1 MKIREEIYHYHANI
15 IFLFKNINIDI
26 NKLLAYYTYNYLN
39 IDFQFFLLFI

>member
-26 NKLLAYYTYNYLN
+26 NKLLAYYTDVCESNN
-39 IDFQFFLLFI
+39 FVF